1 MKDNKP
7 AVHESQQTF
16 VVKEEKKSSQQ
27 IQLWSNNFLS
37 NWFFVWVFP
46 IIKLGQRKNP
56 LLFKFK
62 LREQETARLNVHK
75 LDAAWQRELERNPR
89 YYFYNSAIQMYIL
102 L

>member
-16 VVKEEKKSSQQ
+16 VIKEEMKSSKQ

-46 IIKLGQRKNP
+46 IIKIGQHKNP

-62 LREQETARLNVHK
+62 LRDQETARVNVDK

-89 YYFYNSAIQMYIL
+89 YHLVDLAIQMYIL